1 VGTQGY
7 TCLTEAKGGIVGI
20 HGGGGAGLGDAGVGW
35 GRQRRGVGA
44 GGGCVLVADDVSR

>member
-1 VGTQGY
+1 MGTQGY
-7 TCLTEAKGGIVGI
+7 ACLTEAKAGIVGI

-35 GRQRRGVGA
+35 GQQRRGVGA